1 MSTPN
6 SPQLQT
12 FRNVQGAAK
21 LAYICEADTA
31 VRIDNSAVGSVLG
44 NFGRVV
50 SYAVPLIP
58 SGSTP
63 CVTGFTAFSGNVAC
77 RQAGYDKGRGSPSST
92 REESGGRAPRIIVG
106 ADCSGTGSRAAGLQG
121 SSAGSHTMSITM
133 SEAGGSTRV
142 TVGNL
147 THHNTFKPEVYVLA
161 MWYAEPFLEDCPSS
175 LVGGAI
181 PFSETA
187 CNDPHVPLV
196 VRPA

>member
-147 THHNTFKPEVYVLA
+147 THHNTFKASSLRCMCLLCGTQSRSLRTVRA
-161 MWYAEPFLEDCPSS
+161 ARWGEPFRSRRQLATIPTCPWW
-175 LVGGAI
+175 
-181 PFSETA
+181 
-187 CNDPHVPLV
+187 
-196 VRPA
+196 